1 VDHVH
6 PPVVADGVVYLSFLG
21 YDREEFE
28 RLLAFDA
35 TTGEERWRRETSG
48 GGHPYTPAVARETVY
63 WLAESN
69 RRLALNAADGSVR
82 WERAGANHRPPIPA
96 HGVLLDVAGSSTDPR
111 LVARDPDTGAPYW
124 RRGNEGDWRLLGADE
139 ERFYVRLETR
149 GEDEAARL
157 YAVDPQTGETRWA
170 ADRVAPSLEPV
181 VAGGR
186 RVFGADERLVALDT
200 ASGEEEWSVARY
212 VRRSSE
218 DDEIDGVR
226 TVVARTDETLLVHVE
241 FNGFYND
248 RIEAWDPATGDVRWT
263 YVDGS
268 DEPVSFG
275 RPVIAGDGVYLT
287 AVTDRRGDGHL
298 SGSLRT
304 LSLTDGTERERV
316 SLKAPSFVGP
326 VVAGGRCLV
335 VTRDEE
341 RRLSLVVRE

>member
-1 VDHVH
+1 M
-6 PPVVADGVVYLSFLG
+6 
-21 YDREEFE
+21 
-28 RLLAFDA
+28 
-35 TTGEERWRRETSG
+35 
-48 GGHPYTPAVARETVY
+48 
-63 WLAESN
+63 
-69 RRLALNAADGSVR
+69 
-82 WERAGANHRPPIPA
+82 
-96 HGVLLDVAGSSTDPR
+96 
-111 LVARDPDTGAPYW
+111 
-124 RRGNEGDWRLLGADE
+124 
-139 ERFYVRLETR
+139 
-149 GEDEAARL
+149 
-157 YAVDPQTGETRWA
+157 
-170 ADRVAPSLEPV
+170 APSLEPV